1 MSWRCQV
8 ACCGAYMAYMYP
20 SCRTARIRPSLA
32 CRLSTVG
39 FAVSLHPQRRTS
51 QWRSPWASGWTLRYT
66 KLVCRHPTPVH
77 RGHGRGL
84 RQSRGYRPEHR
95 KSGESP
101 HSQARKRIGLRDNC
115 WRDGLT
121 CLRIST
127 PNYWLWRH
135 ETPDANVP
143 VAERRKTRNSA
154 VESRTCLPAY
164 DSSHAAWNIVIGKQ
178 GYHMAACAS
187 GRVKPPGDDAQYTT
201 YLQYGRRYT
210 SDDDHHNS
218 LVLSNQSFRNS
229 QAFIKA

>member
-1 MSWRCQV
+1 VPGCLLR
-8 ACCGAYMAYMYP
+8 
-20 SCRTARIRPSLA
+20 RIHGIHVPLVSHSPDPA
-32 CRLSTVG
+32 FSRLSPVDRWFCCYAPSTTTNKPVEVSVG
-39 FAVSLHPQRRTS
+39 RWLDAALHE
-51 QWRSPWASGWTLRYT
+51 PW

-210 SDDDHHNS
+210 SDDDHHN
-218 LVLSNQSFRNS
+218 
-229 QAFIKA
+229 